1 MFSQHHLYSIIAKP
15 SESAMI
21 EWSRSSTDRKVVQE
35 RDRKAEE
42 FVSPAVP
49 WGTRTFTLAATLCH
63 NAPLSNQICQPP
75 PSSFPLCWIVPA
87 NYWPFSART
96 ELSCTQAPAPRELWA

>member
-1 MFSQHHLYSIIAKP
+1 MFSQHNLYCTIAKT

-21 EWSRSSTDRKVVQE
+21 NTFRQSIAQKVVLE
-35 RDRKAEE
+35 RDRKAEGI
-42 FVSPAVP
+42 VSPAVP
-49 WGTRTFTLAATLCH
+49 WGTKTFSLAATLCH
-63 NAPLSNQICQPP
+63 NAPLSNQICQPI
-75 PSSFPLCWIVPA
+75 PSSFPLCWIAPT

>member
-1 MFSQHHLYSIIAKP
+1 MLSQHNLYYTIAKT

-21 EWSRSSTDRKVVQE
+21 KTFRQSTAQKVVLE

-42 FVSPAVP
+42 IVSPAVP

-63 NAPLSNQICQPP
+63 NAPLSNRIC
-75 PSSFPLCWIVPA
+75 
-87 NYWPFSART
+87 
-96 ELSCTQAPAPRELWA
+96 